1 MVTIVV
7 KLLTSLVTWSL
18 RWVFAACCGHAP
30 GVLSAPP
37 PTKTRRA
44 SQFYQPSNCD
54 ARVKEVLQSQSFQS
68 DTA

>member
-37 PTKTRRA
+37 PTKSDGRHISSRA
-44 SQFYQPSNCD
+44 RAIMQEAAQVD
-54 ARVKEVLQSQSFQS
+54 
-68 DTA
+68 

>member
-37 PTKTRRA
+37 PTKT
-44 SQFYQPSNCD
+44 
-54 ARVKEVLQSQSFQS
+54 
-68 DTA
+68 